1 MNYVDHSAAI
11 VVARFSDG
19 QATALSSGPFMLQDQ
34 SMELT
39 AANPLSPMLAKAVD
53 NVPES
58 DSVPGGLSY
67 EPKWDGF
74 RAIVYFD
81 GEHTEIGSR
90 GSKMLTRY
98 FPELTDA
105 FARLLPSGCVLD
117 GEIVVRTGEPGAQ
130 RLDWE
135 ALSQRIHPADSRV
148 RRLSEE
154 TPAMFIAFDLLG
166 LGEDNLLDA
175 PFATRRAALEKLV
188 GALPDP
194 IYLAQTTQDVD
205 LARRWLVEF
214 EGAGLDGV
222 VAKPLTAAYAPGKRV
237 MLKIKHHRTADVVLL
252 GYRVHKSGSGVGS
265 LLLGLYDSDGEL
277 RSVGG
282 ASAFSDRRRQELVDE
297 LAPLVLRDEKDEIVT
312 GETDRSR
319 FSSGKDV
326 SFVKLEPTRV
336 LEVRYDQMEG
346 MRFRHTVQFDR
357 WRPDRDA
364 RSCTFE
370 QLDRPIAYDLS
381 QVLV

>member
-1 MNYVDHSAAI
+1 
-11 VVARFSDG
+11 
-19 QATALSSGPFMLQDQ
+19 
-34 SMELT
+34 MELS
-39 AANPLSPMLAKAVD
+39 AANPVSPMLAKAVD
-53 NVPES
+53 AVPNQ

-98 FPELTDA
+98 FPELTEA
-105 FARLLPSGCVLD
+105 FVHLLPAPCVLD
-117 GEIVVRTGEPGAQ
+117 GEIVVRTGDPGAE

-135 ALSQRIHPADSRV
+135 ALSQRIHPAESRV
-148 RRLSEE
+148 RKLATE
-154 TPAMFIAFDLLG
+154 TPAMFVAFDLLSVG
-166 LGEDNLLDA
+166 ADSFLDA
-175 PFATRRAALEKLV
+175 PFAKRREALEELV
-188 GALPDP
+188 GKLPDP
-194 IYLAQTTQDVD
+194 IHLAQTTTDVD
-205 LARRWLVEF
+205 LARQWLIEF

-222 VAKPLTAAYAPGKRV
+222 VAKPLTAAYAPGKRL
-237 MLKIKHHRTADVVLL
+237 MLKVKHHRTADVVLL

-265 LLLGLYDSDGEL
+265 LLLGLYDSDGVL
-277 RSVGG
+277 RNVGG
-282 ASAFSDRRRQELVDE
+282 ASAFSDKRRQELVDE
-297 LAPLVLRDEKDEIVT
+297 LAPLVLRDDSGDIVT

-336 LEVRYDQMEG
+336 IEVRYDQMEG

-364 RSCTFE
+364 RSCTFD